1 MPEPKQSIAAAHPI
15 HGRASASEAQLQK
28 PRGPE
33 HTTSTTQG
41 TPHPRTTHAD
51 TYTCWR
57 GRACKRMCV
66 QSERTSACRSWHHL
80 TKTCAWGPIGGYG
93 VHKTGTYRLR
103 RGGSCTG
110 MTLSQLSSP
119 PYELFG
125 TVRFE
130 QQYTQHVSE
139 QGEREQYKHRNVGS
153 DQGRPPPQT
162 ALRQLLTEGRDK
174 ASSRR
179 WSNVASAACV
189 RAKRAPLTYLNLLLG
204 RHGRT
209 LASEAWAPRAR
220 HQKRLQN
227 PVLLARE
234 WPSPQQ
240 RERCAGGVALSRV
253 NGHRLGPSAVAWTG
267 CSTGHQGRC
276 RDTGEGTEGAPHAH
290 PRHPLLLPW
299 RWWCEGVAAT
309 VMP

>member
-1 MPEPKQSIAAAHPI
+1 MA
-15 HGRASASEAQLQK
+15 GRAQARHNCKSPGVQNTQQALLK
-28 PRGPE
+28 G
-33 HTTSTTQG
+33 HLTQG
-41 TPHPRTTHAD
+41 RHTQTHTRAGAGVHASGCVYRANALLLVDHGIISPRRVH
-51 TYTCWR
+51 
-57 GRACKRMCV
+57 
-66 QSERTSACRSWHHL
+66 
-80 TKTCAWGPIGGYG
+80 GGYG

-153 DQGRPPPQT
+153 DQGRTPPQT

-299 RWWCEGVAAT
+299 RWWCEGVAAA